1 MNQQLLSEYQIGYPI
16 LKILA
21 DFRYRK
27 VGTPTVFDEL
37 LMSLSVDFPQLKNN
51 SLNDILE
58 TVQVDKIFI
67 RYALKNLL
75 DTGLIEHRY
84 FDESLDN
91 VRLSEL
97 VLTENGK
104 KFYREKKMPGKP
116 RKAQEYFYVNPL
128 SGEIVNK
135 ILEESQNADFQ
146 LNGNLF
152 SINDEILKS
161 LSRDKLKDFSWVTS
175 DVELEANGISTHID
189 NGKNKWQEVKIN
201 LSLDQNR
208 NLTLECQDI
217 LFKQWL
223 NSRDSTFLRE
233 NLLFPLLERAEN
245 ALSSKERLDNKLLSN
260 NDLVNFTLADKNISF
275 NELSSTVLMLKVAPN
290 NQEITSKNL
299 PLIVLSRLHE
309 EATLTEQMLFIPNEW
324 DLPKNLTKVFVS
336 IKEEQL
342 FAEYEGYLPAY
353 FDHQDIYLPIR
364 YVQKWNERLTDLET
378 FKTPNVDTLVFLS
391 NFKTEQEILKQL
403 PRMSIQ
409 QAAEFAQKITD
420 TWKKGFAP
428 SQWSEKIEQLGTEE
442 ELAKFVGLFKSLPE
456 FSNLDIKLQ
465 NIQID
470 LALKDSKCQAAKF
483 SKLKYLVE
491 LSNDLAKFNAEKL
504 QLNVV
509 NSETLL
515 KLNQWKKVTIDF
527 EHNNSMELTKRN
539 KYFTSH
545 RERILILFEP
555 EQENEKFAVLDTNYI
570 INHSDRMGEI
580 KNTHRL
586 VLPKIVLIELDR
598 LKKESQNK
606 LTDFDEELDK
616 IKPILQTQLEKIAT
630 LLDQIKQCNI
640 KLTQLEENMKEIT
653 NKNRELKKIKE
664 TTDTEK
670 KQIQQYNLKFTS
682 LEKDIREIK
691 NEKKLLEETKKN
703 TEKELNKIKD
713 DQIKIEKSRKEIDEK
728 FFKIRKAARQLSEL
742 QFEKVGENVDI
753 LEMIVESATAVA
765 DDKILAVAC
774 AYKLNDITLYTG
786 DNILKAKAKSIGIKT
801 SS

>member
-1 MNQQLLSEYQIGYPI
+1 MSQQLLSEYKIGYPI

-27 VGTPTVFDEL
+27 VGIPTVFDEL

-58 TVQVDKIFI
+58 TIQVDKIFI

-104 KFYREKKMPGKP
+104 KFYHEKKMPGKP
-116 RKAQEYFYVNPL
+116 RKSQEYFYVNPL
-128 SGEIVNK
+128 SGKIVNK
-135 ILEESQNADFQ
+135 ILEESQNTDLQ

-223 NSRDSTFLRE
+223 DSRDSTFLRE
-233 NLLFPLLERAEN
+233 NLLSPLLEKAESR
-245 ALSSKERLDNKLLSN
+245 LSSKEKLDNNLLSN
-260 NDLVNFTLADKNISF
+260 KDLVNFRLADKNISLD
-275 NELSSTVLMLKVAPN
+275 ELSSTVLMLKVTPN
-290 NQEITSKNL
+290 NQEAISKNL
-299 PLIVLSRLHE
+299 PLIVLSKLHE
-309 EATLTEQMLFIPNEW
+309 EAILTETTLFMPNEW
-324 DLPKNLTKVFVS
+324 ELPENLTKIFVS
-336 IKEEQL
+336 IKEDQL
-342 FAEYEGYLPAY
+342 FAEYEGYLSTY
-353 FDHQDIYLPIR
+353 FEHQDIHLPIK
-364 YVQKWNERLTDLET
+364 YVEKCNEKLTELNT
-378 FKTPNVDTLVFLS
+378 FKNPNIDVLVFLA
-391 NFKTEQEILKQL
+391 NFKTEQEILEKL
-403 PRMSIQ
+403 PRMRIQ
-409 QAAEFAQKITD
+409 QAVEFSKKITD
-420 TWKKGFAP
+420 TWKKDFVP
-428 SQWSEKIEQLGTEE
+428 SEWSKKIEQLYTEE
-442 ELAKFVGLFKSLPE
+442 ELAQFVELFKSLPE
-456 FSNLDIKLQ
+456 FAHLDIKLQ
-465 NIQID
+465 NTQID
-470 LALKDSKCQAAKF
+470 LALKDPKSQAAKF
-483 SKLKYLVE
+483 GKLKNLAE
-491 LSNDLAKFNAEKL
+491 LSNDLAKFKSKKL
-504 QLNVV
+504 QLNLV
-509 NSETLL
+509 NAENLE
-515 KLNQWKKVTIDF
+515 KLNKWERFTVDF
-527 EHNNSMELTKRN
+527 AQNHSVELTKKN
-539 KYFTSH
+539 EYFTSCK
-545 RERILILFEP
+545 ELILTLFEP
-555 EQENEKFAVLDTNYI
+555 VQKNEKFAVLDTNYI

-580 KNTHRL
+580 QNTHRL
-586 VLPKIVLIELDR
+586 VLPKMVLIELDR

-606 LTDFDEELDK
+606 LTDFDEKLHK

-630 LLDQIKQCNI
+630 LRDQIKQYNT
-640 KLTQLEENMKEIT
+640 KLTPLEENIKEIT
-653 NKNRELKKIKE
+653 NGKRELKKIKK
-664 TTDTEK
+664 TTDTDKE
-670 KQIQQYNLKFTS
+670 QIKQYNLKLTS
-682 LEKDIREIK
+682 LEKDIREITD
-691 NEKKLLEETKKN
+691 EKKLLEETKKH
-703 TEKELNKIKD
+703 TEKELKKIED
-713 DQIKIEKSRKEIDEK
+713 EQIKIEKSRKEIDEK
-728 FFKIRKAARQLSEL
+728 FFKIREAARQLSEL
-742 QFEKVGENVDI
+742 QFEQVGENVDI

-786 DNILKAKAKSIGIKT
+786 DNILKAKANSIGIKT

>member
-1 MNQQLLSEYQIGYPI
+1 MSQQLLSEYKIGYPI

-21 DFRYRK
+21 DYRYRK
-27 VGTPTVFDEL
+27 VGTPTIFDEL
-37 LMSLSVDFPQLKNN
+37 LMSLAVDFPQLKNN

-58 TVQVDKIFI
+58 TIQVDKIFI
-67 RYALKNLL
+67 RHTLRNLL
-75 DTGLIEHRY
+75 DAGLIEYRY
-84 FDESLDN
+84 FDECLDN
-91 VRLSEL
+91 VKISEL
-97 VLTENGK
+97 VLTENGQ
-104 KFYREKKMPGKP
+104 KFHREKKMPGKP

-128 SGEIVNK
+128 SGKIVNK
-135 ILEESQNADFQ
+135 ILEESQNADLQ

-208 NLTLECQDI
+208 NLILECQDI

-245 ALSSKERLDNKLLSN
+245 ALSSKEKLDNNLLSN

-275 NELSSTVLMLKVAPN
+275 NELPSTVLMLKVAPN
-290 NQEITSKNL
+290 NQEIISKNS

-309 EATLTEQMLFIPNEW
+309 EATLTDRTLFIPNEW
-324 DLPKNLTKVFVS
+324 DLPENLTKVFVS

-364 YVQKWNERLTDLET
+364 YVQKWDEKLTKLTT
-378 FKTPNVDTLVFLS
+378 FKTPNVDTLVFLA
-391 NFKTEQEILKQL
+391 NFKTEQEILEKL
-403 PRMSIQ
+403 PRMRIQ
-409 QAAEFAQKITD
+409 QAVEFSKKITD
-420 TWKKGFAP
+420 TWKKDFAP
-428 SQWSEKIEQLGTEE
+428 SEWSKKIEQLYTEE
-442 ELAKFVGLFKSLPE
+442 ELAQFVELFKSLPE
-456 FSNLDIKLQ
+456 FAHLDIKLQ
-465 NIQID
+465 NTQID
-470 LALKDSKCQAAKF
+470 LALKEPKSQAAK
-483 SKLKYLVE
+483 SGKLKNLAE
-491 LSNDLAKFNAEKL
+491 LSNDLSKFKSEKL
-504 QLNVV
+504 QLNLV
-509 NSETLL
+509 NAENLE
-515 KLNQWKKVTIDF
+515 KLNKWERVTVDF
-527 EHNNSMELTKRN
+527 AQNHSVELTKKN
-539 KYFTSH
+539 EYFTSCK
-545 RERILILFEP
+545 ELILILFEP
-555 EQENEKFAVLDTNYI
+555 VQKNEKFAVLDTNYI
-570 INHSDRMGEI
+570 INHSDRIDEI

-598 LKKESQNK
+598 LKKESHNK
-606 LTDFDEELDK
+606 LTDFDEALDK

-640 KLTQLEENMKEIT
+640 KLTLLEENMKEIT
-653 NKNRELKKIKE
+653 NKNRELKKIKK

-682 LEKDIREIK
+682 LEKDIREIT

-703 TEKELNKIKD
+703 TEKELKKIKD

-742 QFEKVGENVDI
+742 QFEQVGENVDI

-786 DNILKAKAKSIGIKT
+786 DNILKAKANSIGIKT